1 MKRSKTQILNPRDTV
16 LIAALTLFLS
26 ACISDGSPFRWQS
39 FAAIGGEG
47 DPHNHRRKR
56 HECGKIARDRFTI
69 RPLPCDTATRPNRNR
84 FAMALTSE
92 RLVKRGIPGT
102 PAVFETMYRE

>member
-1 MKRSKTQILNPRDTV
+1 MKRRKTQILNPRDTV

-26 ACISDGSPFRWQS
+26 ACISDGSPS
-39 FAAIGGEG
+39 PPLAAKVIPTTTAGNGTSV
-47 DPHNHRRKR
+47 
-56 HECGKIARDRFTI
+56 ARLQETVSLSAALC
-69 RPLPCDTATRPNRNR
+69 PVTWPPEPNRNR